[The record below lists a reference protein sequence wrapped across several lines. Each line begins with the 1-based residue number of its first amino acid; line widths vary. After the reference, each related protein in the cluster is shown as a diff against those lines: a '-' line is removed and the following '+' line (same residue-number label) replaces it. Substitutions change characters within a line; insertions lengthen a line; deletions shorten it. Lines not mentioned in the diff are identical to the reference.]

1 MKGYY
6 GNADQIPALVERLY
20 AIAAELEELFP
31 GKRSTPDGHMVGSLG
46 EVLAAHRYGLELL
59 SNSAERHDAK
69 SRTGK
74 LVQVKATQVGR
85 VALGSEPEHLVV
97 LRLEED
103 GSAEEVF
110 NGPGSL
116 AWENASPMG
125 KNGQRPILLSMLRS
139 LMNRV
144 LDEERLPVI
153 NP

>member
-1 MKGYY
+1 MKSDY
-6 GNADQIPALVERLY
+6 GNVDQIPALVERLY
-20 AIAAELEELFP
+20 AIVTELEELFP
-31 GKRSTPDGHMVGSLG
+31 CKRFTPDGHMVGSLG

-59 SNSAERHDAK
+59 PNSAERHDAE

-97 LRLEED
+97 LRLGKG

-116 AWENASPMG
+116 A
-125 KNGQRPILLSMLRS
+125 
-139 LMNRV
+139 
-144 LDEERLPVI
+144 
-153 NP
+153 